1 MARKRI
7 EKNLAYDDEKGLYYA
22 YFDYGRDESG
32 RRLRQTKTFP
42 EQKAAKLALLDFEAD
57 KLRGSLKVP
66 SQVTLADWLAYWLED
81 VIRPNREYTTYYCYL
96 CIIKKHIAPGLGHIP
111 LQKLTP
117 WQIQQYYTTSM
128 REKGLSPNS
137 VHKHHILL
145 HTALKLAYRQGILAE
160 NPVSKVEAPRERPP
174 RQVYYTPAQ
183 LRRLFQAAEG
193 TWLEAVVKLGGYLG
207 LRRGEICGL
216 RWENVDLD
224 RQIIRIQVTRTTVGH
239 ETVEKTPKTA
249 SSIRTLGIG
258 RLEDLT
264 GLLHRL
270 RSEQIKR
277 KKELGSRYQDSGYV
291 LTQEDGSPRNPNQV
305 TQALQRF
312 VAKHQLP
319 PITVHGLRHTFASVA
334 NSAHI
339 PLLEI
344 GRTLG
349 HKDISITGRIYTHL
363 FDQTYREVLD
373 TVATQIGGADLAMQ

>member
-7 EKNLAYDDEKGLYYA
+7 EKNLAFDDEKGLYYA
-22 YFDYGRDESG
+22 YFDYGRDENG
-32 RRLRQTKTFP
+32 RRIRKTKTFT
-42 EQKAAKLALLDFEAD
+42 EQKDAKLALLDFEAD

-66 SQVTLADWLAYWLED
+66 SEVTLAEWLDYWLED
-81 VIRPNREYTTYYCYL
+81 VIRPNREYTTYYCYQ
-96 CIIKKHIAPGLGHIP
+96 CMIKTHISPGLGHIP

-117 WQIQQYYTTSM
+117 YQIQQYYTKSM
-128 REKGLSPNS
+128 REDGLSPNS

-160 NPVSKVEAPRERPP
+160 NPVNKVEAPRERPP
-174 RQVYYTPAQ
+174 RQVYYTPDQ
-183 LRRLFQAAEG
+183 LKVLFQAAQG
-193 TWLEAVVKLGGYLG
+193 TWLEVVVKLGGYLG

-216 RWENVDLD
+216 RWENVDMERRL
-224 RQIIRIQVTRTTVGH
+224 IRIQVTRTTVGRR
-239 ETVEKTPKTA
+239 TVEKAPKTA
-249 SSIRTLGIG
+249 NSIRTLGIG
-258 RLEDLT
+258 GLEDLT
-264 GLLHRL
+264 QLLKRL
-270 RSEQIKR
+270 RTEQLTRKR
-277 KKELGSRYQDSGYV
+277 ELGGRYQDSGYV
-291 LTQEDGSPRNPNQV
+291 LAQDDGSPRNPNQV

-312 VAKHQLP
+312 VAKNRLP

-339 PLLEI
+339 PLLDI

-373 TVATQIGGADLAMQ
+373 TVATRIGGY